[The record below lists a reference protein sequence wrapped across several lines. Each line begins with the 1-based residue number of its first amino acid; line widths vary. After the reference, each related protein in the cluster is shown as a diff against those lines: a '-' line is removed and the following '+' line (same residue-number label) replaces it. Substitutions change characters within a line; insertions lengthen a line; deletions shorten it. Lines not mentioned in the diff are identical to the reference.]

1 MLKEIYEEMIYMI
14 LCSKS
19 KRSFTIQLA
28 MTRDYR
34 RADLRARRGGG
45 KGEEDRTRNRRK
57 LKKSKVQRES

>member
-34 RADLRARRGGG
+34 RTDLRARRGG

>member
-1 MLKEIYEEMIYMI
+1 MLKEICEEMIYMI

-34 RADLRARRGGG
+34 RADLRARRGGEG
-45 KGEEDRTRNRRK
+45 GRRQD
-57 LKKSKVQRES
+57 KKQAEVEKE

>member
-45 KGEEDRTRNRRK
+45 EGGRRQD
-57 LKKSKVQRES
+57 KKQAEVEKE